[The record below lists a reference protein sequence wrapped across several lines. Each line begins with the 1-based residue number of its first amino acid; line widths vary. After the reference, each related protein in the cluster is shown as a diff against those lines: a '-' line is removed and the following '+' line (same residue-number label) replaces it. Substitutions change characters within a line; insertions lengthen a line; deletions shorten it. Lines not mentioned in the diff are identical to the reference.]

1 MTNAPPQT
9 RRTLFPGILLISAAT
24 LLLEVGWTRVLS
36 VTLWYHFAFMILSTA
51 LFGFGFAGVALS
63 LRRKAQVIS
72 SRFIATAA
80 CCTPF
85 AFAAGY
91 TAFNLIPF
99 EPFSLGRDP
108 WQWLYLPLSFLA
120 VTLPFFFSG
129 LTIAG
134 LLTRHARAV
143 HNLYLFDL
151 VGAGLGG
158 LLAVIALPALGGT
171 GTILGACALAS
182 AGATLTSLSEGP
194 RWSVAAGCIAAVF
207 LAAAPMGDRLLP
219 VRISNNKVTG
229 DGVPI
234 AEVFSNPRIHKF
246 TDWNTISRVDVIE
259 WQDRRRRT
267 RRSILID
274 GGTAVTRLAH
284 PRQPIADLKPGSDD
298 ESFFMRLSP
307 APRVLVVGSGGARE
321 VVLALAGGAKNVD
334 AVELN
339 PAINAIVSEQ
349 MADFTGRVYEDPRV
363 HVFTDEARSF
373 LRRSEI
379 EYDIIHCPHTISNAA
394 MASGSLSLAEN
405 YLMTLE
411 AFDDYLAHLAD
422 DGVLLITRPEAH
434 LPRLF
439 STARAALEAHSNE
452 PIAPRVIAWRRPS
465 EALSFYAGFALRR
478 TPFTKDE
485 LAQFEA
491 TLTKNGLEPLHLP
504 GRTSSEPYRSLVSGT
519 KLDDVPLSFDAI
531 LEPATDDK
539 PFFNRRARFSDIKLT
554 DVMGMFSRGAKG
566 RAALEDRPVAET
578 ALLIL
583 LIETV
588 VIAFLLIAGPLLVFR
603 RQALEGKDRLKTLV
617 AFFFLGL
624 AYITVEVGFIQRLTL
639 YIGRPTVVF
648 ATVLGTLLVSS
659 GIGSAIA
666 RRFTTPSAPRRAS
679 LVAGG
684 VALLAALALSPVID
698 ATLALPE
705 MLRVTTAILFL
716 IPPGLVMGMP
726 FPLLIRQLEI
736 SYHERIPWAF
746 GINGLASV
754 MGTIT
759 AVLIAM
765 TQGQTS
771 VLLVGVLCYFI
782 AASAARLTNS

>member
-1 MTNAPPQT
+1 MTNAPTRT

-63 LRRKAQVIS
+63 LRPRAQVIS
-72 SRFIATAA
+72 SRFIAVAA

-91 TAFNLIPF
+91 AAFNLIPF

-134 LLTRHARAV
+134 LLTRHARSV
-143 HNLYLFDL
+143 HSLYLFDL
-151 VGAGLGG
+151 VGAGIGS
-158 LLAVIALPALGGT
+158 LLAVIALPSLGGT
-171 GTILGACALAS
+171 GTIFGACALAS
-182 AGATLTSLSEGP
+182 AGAALTSLSEGP
-194 RWSVAAGCIAAVF
+194 RWGVVATCIAAVF

-219 VRISNNKVTG
+219 VRISRNKVTG

-234 AEVFSNPRIHKF
+234 ADVFSNPSIHKY

-259 WQDRRRRT
+259 WQDKRRRT

-284 PRQPIADLKPGSDD
+284 PRRPIADLKPGSDD
-298 ESFFMRLSP
+298 ESFFIRLSME
-307 APRVLVVGSGGARE
+307 PRVLVVGSGGGRE
-321 VVLALAGGAKNVD
+321 VVLALAGGAAHVD

-339 PAINAIVSEQ
+339 PAINAIVTEH

-363 HVFTDEARSF
+363 ELFTDEARSF
-373 LRRSEI
+373 LRRSNTK
-379 EYDIIHCPHTISNAA
+379 YNIIHCPHTISNAA

-405 YLMTLE
+405 YLMTSE
-411 AFDDYLAHLAD
+411 AFDDYLEHLTD

-434 LPRLF
+434 LPRLL
-439 STARAALEAHSNE
+439 STARAALKARAGE
-452 PIAPRVIAWRRPS
+452 PIDKRVMAWRRPAK
-465 EALSFYAGFALRR
+465 ALSFYAGFALRR
-478 TPFTKDE
+478 TPFSKSE
-485 LAQFEA
+485 IEQFEA
-491 TLTKNGLEPLHLP
+491 TLKRNGLEPLHLP
-504 GRTSSEPYRSLVSGT
+504 GRTSSDPYRSLASGA
-519 KLDDVPLSFDAI
+519 KLADVPLSFGAI

-539 PFFNRRARFSDIKLT
+539 PFFNRRASFSDIKFA
-554 DVMGMFSRGAKG
+554 DVKGMFSRGVEG
-566 RAALEDRPVAET
+566 RTALEDRPVAET
-578 ALLIL
+578 ALLVL
-583 LIETV
+583 LIETA
-588 VIAFLLIAGPLLVFR
+588 VIAFLLIVGPLLAFR
-603 RQALEGKDRLKTLV
+603 RQALEGRDRTRTLV

-659 GIGSAIA
+659 GVGSALA
-666 RRFTTPSAPRRAS
+666 RRFTARSAPRRAA
-679 LVAGG
+679 LVAGV
-684 VALLAALALSPVID
+684 VALLAALTLSPIVE
-698 ATLALPE
+698 ATLAWPE
-705 MLRVTTAILFL
+705 TLRVATAIVFL
-716 IPPGLVMGMP
+716 IPPGMVMGMP
-726 FPLLIRQLEI
+726 FPLLVRRLET
-736 SYHERIPWAF
+736 SYKERIPWAF

-754 MGTIT
+754 MGTIA

-765 TQGQTS
+765 TCGQTC
-771 VLLVGVLCYFI
+771 VLLTGVLCYII
-782 AASAARLTNS
+782 AATSCRPA